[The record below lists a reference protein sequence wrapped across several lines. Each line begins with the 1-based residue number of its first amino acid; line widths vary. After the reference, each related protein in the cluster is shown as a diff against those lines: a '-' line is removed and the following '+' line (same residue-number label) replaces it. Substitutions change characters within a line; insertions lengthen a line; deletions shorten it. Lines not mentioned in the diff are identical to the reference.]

1 MRKIILF
8 SGMLLVSFFAC
19 TKGFSLYDL
28 WRPYSPA
35 KIVKEP
41 RKLTVD
47 VIRLS
52 EEKSQK
58 EKLALDL
65 GAGAGHDTAYFLK
78 NGWRVWANDEEEES
92 INFMA
97 NRDDIKPYKNNLTL
111 MQKSFLDLPWDTF
124 PQFNLIY
131 ASFSLPFV
139 SRHNFYTVWSNVE
152 NALASGGIFAGTFF
166 GPDHGVFSWWVNL
179 RMTFLTKQACLDL
192 FKNFTVLR
200 FEEYHEN
207 NDEGYMEHVFTVI
220 AQKN

>member
-8 SGMLLVSFFAC
+8 SGMLLVSFFVC
-19 TKGFSLYDL
+19 IKGFGLYDL

-35 KIVKEP
+35 KIVKDP

-47 VIRLS
+47 VIRLT
-52 EEKSQK
+52 EEKPQK

-97 NRDDIKPYKNNLTL
+97 NRDDIRPYKNNLTL

-139 SRHNFYTVWSNVE
+139 NRHNFYKIWSRIE
-152 NALASGGIFAGTFF
+152 NALSSGGFFAGTFF
-166 GPDHGVFSWWVNL
+166 GPDHGVFSWWVNW

-200 FEEYHEN
+200 FEEYHES
-207 NDEGYMEHVFTVI
+207 NDEGHMEHVFTVI